1 MNYKKYCSLLV
12 FTCLLSL
19 NVNAAEDTA
28 PARQMTQEEYQIVSR
43 ASAEHMNCMNESSI
57 SQLETQPDIRVI
69 ADHAMKDC
77 SPILEKLYNTLIE
90 REYAPEAASRI
101 GSSISNKA
109 ANKVLSQLMMFMAAQ
124 GKK

>member
-1 MNYKKYCSLLV
+1 MNYKKYCSLTILA
-12 FTCLLSL
+12 CLFSL
-19 NVNAAEDTA
+19 NINAAEENTS
-28 PARQMTQEEYQIVSR
+28 RQMTQEEYQMVYR
-43 ASAEHMNCMNESSI
+43 ASAEHMNCMNESSS

-69 ADHAMKDC
+69 ADHAMKDR
-77 SPILEKLYNTLIE
+77 SPTLEKLYNTLIE